1 MLIFVKTKNMQKVFL
16 YLSAFIPLYSL
27 IIIKE
32 LIDIIN
38 HNLSFNVL
46 NTLTLILLTI
56 LIILGSFGV
65 IKESKCGNYKIE
77 KINITKKTSITEQH
91 FLGYF
96 SLFA

>member
-1 MLIFVKTKNMQKVFL
+1 MQKVFL

-38 HNLSFNVL
+38 KNLTFNVL

-56 LIILGSFGV
+56 LIILGSFGIV
-65 IKESKCGNYKIE
+65 KESKSGIYKLEKITIIE
-77 KINITKKTSITEQH
+77 KKSITQEH

-96 SLFA
+96 SLFVLFALTFE